1 MHIISTDP
9 IFLCNV
15 TYWNNHPSVY
25 SLWKV
30 DDEDDGDGGGDEM
43 YVCILFQAVTEVS
56 YETLQVLPT

>member
-9 IFLCNV
+9 IFLCNI
-15 TYWNNHPSVY
+15 THWNNHPSEY

-30 DDEDDGDGGGDEM
+30 DDDDDDDYDGNEM
-43 YVCILFQAVTEVS
+43 YVFILFQTVAEVS